1 MCLFACRNPGSWVDR
16 FSQSDQDPVVRFN
29 PSLFS
34 KRMEME
40 SCKLFIGGISW
51 ETTEDRLR
59 EYFQSFGEVL
69 EAVIMKDR
77 ATGRARGFGFLVFS
91 DPIVAERVVLLRHVI
106 DGKLVEAKKAVPR
119 DDHLVLNK
127 SNNTSLQGSPG
138 PANSK
143 KIFVGGLASSVTE
156 AEFKKYFAQFGVITD
171 VVVMY
176 DHRTQRPRGFGF
188 ISFESED
195 AVDKVLQRTFH
206 ELNGKMVEVK
216 LAVPKEM
223 ALNPIRNQMNV
234 NSFGNSRISALLMN
248 EYTQGFSPSPISGY
262 GVKPEVRY
270 SPGLG
275 NRGGGFSPFGHGY
288 GIELNFEPD
297 QSQNFGSGS
306 SAGFGRPFSPGY
318 AARLGRYG
326 SQIESGGVGNGS
338 VLNAATKNQLWGNGG
353 GLGYMSNS
361 PISRS
366 SFNGMSSLGSIGDN
380 WGRNSYRSEGGGGL
394 GLEAMRGAHVGGY
407 SSGSSSLENDSLYSD
422 SAWLS
427 LPAKAEE
434 RMGAFDFM
442 SRGPAGYI
450 NRQPNGAKM
459 AGRLSGVAS
468 RIMGGNGIVARSAA
482 SSLRQRA
489 GMGLPV
495 GKHIVPDKPL
505 SVNDELMWDNGTA
518 FPEPCIDRIADTVG
532 KYEALGWLCGGLS
545 FFAGL
550 GMLAVLNDKASKVP
564 FTPRVYP
571 YDNLRVELG
580 GEP

>member
-1 MCLFACRNPGSWVDR
+1 MGKGKEKRKDENAIVSKPNIPYKTKTNPGSWVDR
-16 FSQSDQDPVVRFN
+16 FSESDQDPVVRFHRHILHCF
-29 PSLFS
+29 P
-34 KRMEME
+34 KGIMEME

-91 DPIVAERVVLLRHVI
+91 DPIVAERVVFLRHVI

-119 DDHLVLNK
+119 DDHVVLNK
-127 SNNTSLQGSPG
+127 SYNTSLQGSPG

-171 VVVMY
+171 VVVMLRV
-176 DHRTQRPRGFGF
+176 HL
-188 ISFESED
+188 FESED

-234 NSFGNSRISALLMN
+234 NSFGSSRISALLMN

-262 GVKPEVRY
+262 GVKPE
-270 SPGLG
+270 
-275 NRGGGFSPFGHGY
+275 GGGFSPFGHGY

-318 AARLGRYG
+318 AASLGRYG
-326 SQIESGGVGNGS
+326 GQIESGGAGNGS
-338 VLNAATKNQLWGNGG
+338 VLNAATKNHLWGNGG

-380 WGRNSYRSEGGGGL
+380 SRRNSYRSEGGGGL
-394 GLEAMRGAHVGGY
+394 GLEAMRGGHVGGY
-407 SSGSSSLENDSLYSD
+407 SSGSSSLETDSLYSD

-450 NRQPNGAKM
+450 NRQPNGGMNNKW
-459 AGRLSGVAS
+459 LF
-468 RIMGGNGIVARSAA
+468 
-482 SSLRQRA
+482 SSESESLN
-489 GMGLPV
+489 V
-495 GKHIVPDKPL
+495 
-505 SVNDELMWDNGTA
+505 
-518 FPEPCIDRIADTVG
+518 C
-532 KYEALGWLCGGLS
+532 ALE
-545 FFAGL
+545 
-550 GMLAVLNDKASKVP
+550 KI
-564 FTPRVYP
+564 
-571 YDNLRVELG
+571 
-580 GEP
+580 

>member
-1 MCLFACRNPGSWVDR
+1 
-16 FSQSDQDPVVRFN
+16 
-29 PSLFS
+29 
-34 KRMEME
+34 MEME

-91 DPIVAERVVLLRHVI
+91 DPNVAERVVLIRHVI

-119 DDHLVLNK
+119 DDHVVLNR

-143 KIFVGGLASSVTE
+143 KIFVGGLASTVTE

-188 ISFESED
+188 ISFESEE

-223 ALNPIRNQMNV
+223 ALNPIRNQVNV

-248 EYTQGFSPSPISGY
+248 EYTQGFSSSPVSGY

-270 SPGLG
+270 SQGLVG
-275 NRGGGFSPFGHGY
+275 NRGGFSPFGHGY
-288 GIELNFEPD
+288 GIELNFEAD

-306 SAGFGRPFSPGY
+306 SAGFGRPFS
-318 AARLGRYG
+318 LSRYG
-326 SQIESGGVGNGS
+326 SQIESGGAGNGS
-338 VLNAATKNQLWGNGG
+338 VLNAAAKNQLWGNGG

-361 PISRS
+361 PISRN

-380 WGRNSYRSEGGGGL
+380 WGRNSYRSEGGGGV
-394 GLEAMRGAHVGGY
+394 GLEAMRGGHVGGY

-450 NRQPNGAKM
+450 NSQPNG
-459 AGRLSGVAS
+459 
-468 RIMGGNGIVARSAA
+468 GIAA
-482 SSLRQRA
+482 
-489 GMGLPV
+489 
-495 GKHIVPDKPL
+495 
-505 SVNDELMWDNGTA
+505 
-518 FPEPCIDRIADTVG
+518 
-532 KYEALGWLCGGLS
+532 
-545 FFAGL
+545 
-550 GMLAVLNDKASKVP
+550 
-564 FTPRVYP
+564 
-571 YDNLRVELG
+571 
-580 GEP
+580 

>member
-1 MCLFACRNPGSWVDR
+1 MD
-16 FSQSDQDPVVRFN
+16 
-29 PSLFS
+29 
-34 KRMEME
+34 ME
-40 SCKLFIGGISW
+40 SGKLFIGGISW

-59 EYFQSFGEVL
+59 DYFQSFGEVL

-77 ATGRARGFGFLVFS
+77 STGRARGFGFLVFA
-91 DPIVAERVVLLRHVI
+91 DPNVAERVVLLRHVI

-119 DDHLVLNK
+119 DDHK
-127 SNNTSLQGSPG
+127 SNSSLQGSSPG

-156 AEFKKYFAQFGVITD
+156 AEFKKYFAQFGTITD

-176 DHRTQRPRGFGF
+176 DQRTQRPRGFGF
-188 ISFESED
+188 ISYESED
-195 AVDKVLQRTFH
+195 AVDRVLRRTFH

-216 LAVPKEM
+216 LAVPKD
-223 ALNPIRNQMNV
+223 PVRNQMNV
-234 NSFGNSRISALLMN
+234 NGFGSNRISALLMN
-248 EYTQGFSPSPISGY
+248 EYTQGFTPSPISSY

-270 SPGLG
+270 SPGVV
-275 NRGGGFSPFGHGY
+275 NRGGFSPFGHGY
-288 GIELNFEPD
+288 GIDLNFEQD
-297 QSQNFGSGS
+297 QTQRYGSGS

-318 AARLGRYG
+318 TPSLSRYG
-326 SQIESGGVGNGS
+326 SQIETGGGANGS
-338 VLNAATKNQLWGNGG
+338 VLNASTKNHLWGNGG

-361 PISRS
+361 PVSRS
-366 SFNGMSSLGSIGDN
+366 SFNGNSGMSSLGSIGDN
-380 WGRNSYRSEGGGGL
+380 WGGAGARARNSYRSEGGGL
-394 GLEAMRGAHVGGY
+394 GLEAMRGVHVGGF
-407 SSGSSSLENDSLYSD
+407 SNGLNSLEADSLYSD

-427 LPAKAEE
+427 MPAKAYEKLG
-434 RMGAFDFM
+434 MGAFDFM

-450 NRQPNGAKM
+450 NRQPNGGMNNDHLFSSKNMNIFVIGITKM

-468 RIMGGNGIVARSAA
+468 RIMGGNGVVARSNA

-532 KYEALGWLCGGLS
+532 KYEALGWLCGGLG
-545 FFAGL
+545 FFATLGL
-550 GMLAVLNDKASKVP
+550 LAVVNDKASKVP

>member
-1 MCLFACRNPGSWVDR
+1 
-16 FSQSDQDPVVRFN
+16 
-29 PSLFS
+29 
-34 KRMEME
+34 MEME
-40 SCKLFIGGISW
+40 SGKLFIGGISW

-119 DDHLVLNK
+119 DDHVVLNK
-127 SNNTSLQGSPG
+127 SNTSLQGSPG

-188 ISFESED
+188 ISFESEE
-195 AVDKVLQRTFH
+195 AVDRVLQRTFH

-234 NSFGNSRISALLMN
+234 NSFGSGRISALLMN
-248 EYTQGFSPSPISGY
+248 EYTQGFTPSPVSGY

-288 GIELNFEPD
+288 GIELNFESD

-318 AARLGRYG
+318 AASLSRYG
-326 SQIESGGVGNGS
+326 SQIESGGAGNGS
-338 VLNAATKNQLWGNGG
+338 VLNAATKNHLWGNG

-366 SFNGMSSLGSIGDN
+366 SFNGNSGMSSLGSIGDN
-380 WGRNSYRSEGGGGL
+380 WGAAARARNSYRSEGGGL
-394 GLEAMRGAHVGGY
+394 GLEAMRGVHVGGY
-407 SSGSSSLENDSLYSD
+407 SSGSSSLETDSLYSD

-427 LPAKAEE
+427 LPAKTEE
-434 RMGAFDFM
+434 RMGAFDIM
-442 SRGPAGYI
+442 SRGPAGYV
-450 NRQPNGAKM
+450 NSQPNG
-459 AGRLSGVAS
+459 
-468 RIMGGNGIVARSAA
+468 GIAA
-482 SSLRQRA
+482 
-489 GMGLPV
+489 
-495 GKHIVPDKPL
+495 
-505 SVNDELMWDNGTA
+505 
-518 FPEPCIDRIADTVG
+518 
-532 KYEALGWLCGGLS
+532 
-545 FFAGL
+545 
-550 GMLAVLNDKASKVP
+550 
-564 FTPRVYP
+564 
-571 YDNLRVELG
+571 
-580 GEP
+580 

>member
-1 MCLFACRNPGSWVDR
+1 MPSSLSQTFHIKPKRIQDRGSIGSQNPIKT
-16 FSQSDQDPVVRFN
+16 QSRCYMYTLLCF
-29 PSLFS
+29 
-34 KRMEME
+34 RMEME

-91 DPIVAERVVLLRHVI
+91 DPIVAERVVFLRHVI

-119 DDHLVLNK
+119 DDHVVLNK
-127 SNNTSLQGSPG
+127 SYNTSLQGSPG

-234 NSFGNSRISALLMN
+234 NSFGSSRISALLMN

-306 SAGFGRPFSPGY
+306 SAGFGRPLSPGY
-318 AARLGRYG
+318 APSLGRYG
-326 SQIESGGVGNGS
+326 SQIESGGAGNGP
-338 VLNAATKNQLWGNGG
+338 VLNAATKNHLWGNGG

-394 GLEAMRGAHVGGY
+394 GLEAMRGGHVGGY
-407 SSGSSSLENDSLYSD
+407 SSGSSSLETDSLYSD

-450 NRQPNGAKM
+450 NRQPNGGMNNKW
-459 AGRLSGVAS
+459 LF
-468 RIMGGNGIVARSAA
+468 
-482 SSLRQRA
+482 SSESESLN
-489 GMGLPV
+489 V
-495 GKHIVPDKPL
+495 
-505 SVNDELMWDNGTA
+505 
-518 FPEPCIDRIADTVG
+518 C
-532 KYEALGWLCGGLS
+532 ALE
-545 FFAGL
+545 
-550 GMLAVLNDKASKVP
+550 KI
-564 FTPRVYP
+564 
-571 YDNLRVELG
+571 
-580 GEP
+580 

>member
-1 MCLFACRNPGSWVDR
+1 M
-16 FSQSDQDPVVRFN
+16 
-29 PSLFS
+29 
-34 KRMEME
+34 
-40 SCKLFIGGISW
+40 
-51 ETTEDRLR
+51 
-59 EYFQSFGEVL
+59 
-69 EAVIMKDR
+69 
-77 ATGRARGFGFLVFS
+77 
-91 DPIVAERVVLLRHVI
+91 
-106 DGKLVEAKKAVPR
+106 
-119 DDHLVLNK
+119 NK
-127 SNNTSLQGSPG
+127 SNNTSLQVSPG
-138 PANSK
+138 PVNSK

-206 ELNGKMVEVK
+206 DLNGKMVEVK

-234 NSFGNSRISALLMN
+234 NNFGSSRISALLMN

-262 GVKPEVRY
+262 GVKPEVRC

-318 AARLGRYG
+318 APSLGRYG
-326 SQIESGGVGNGS
+326 SQIESGGAGNGP
-338 VLNAATKNQLWGNGG
+338 VLNAATKNHLWGNGG

-394 GLEAMRGAHVGGY
+394 GLEAMRGGHVGGY
-407 SSGSSSLENDSLYSD
+407 SSGSSSLETDSLYSD

-450 NRQPNGAKM
+450 NRQPNGGMNNKW
-459 AGRLSGVAS
+459 LF
-468 RIMGGNGIVARSAA
+468 
-482 SSLRQRA
+482 SSESESLN
-489 GMGLPV
+489 V
-495 GKHIVPDKPL
+495 
-505 SVNDELMWDNGTA
+505 
-518 FPEPCIDRIADTVG
+518 C
-532 KYEALGWLCGGLS
+532 ALE
-545 FFAGL
+545 
-550 GMLAVLNDKASKVP
+550 KI
-564 FTPRVYP
+564 
-571 YDNLRVELG
+571 
-580 GEP
+580 

>member
-1 MCLFACRNPGSWVDR
+1 
-16 FSQSDQDPVVRFN
+16 
-29 PSLFS
+29 
-34 KRMEME
+34 ME

-77 ATGRARGFGFLVFS
+77 ATGRARGFGFLVFA

-119 DDHLVLNK
+119 DDHVVLNK

-138 PANSK
+138 PAHSK

-156 AEFKKYFAQFGVITD
+156 AEFKNYFAQFGVITD

-188 ISFESED
+188 ISFESEE

-223 ALNPIRNQMNV
+223 ALNPIRNQMNNV

-275 NRGGGFSPFGHGY
+275 NRGGYSPFGHGY

-297 QSQNFGSGS
+297 QTQSFGSGP

-318 AARLGRYG
+318 ASSLSRYG
-326 SQIESGGVGNGS
+326 SQIESGGASLGNGS
-338 VLNAATKNQLWGNGG
+338 VLNAATKNHLWGNGG
-353 GLGYMSNS
+353 GIGYMSNS

-366 SFNGMSSLGSIGDN
+366 SFNGNSGMSSLGSIGDK
-380 WGRNSYRSEGGGGL
+380 WGRNSYRSEGGGV
-394 GLEAMRGAHVGGY
+394 GLEALRGGHVGGY

-450 NRQPNGAKM
+450 NSQPNG
-459 AGRLSGVAS
+459 
-468 RIMGGNGIVARSAA
+468 GIAA
-482 SSLRQRA
+482 
-489 GMGLPV
+489 
-495 GKHIVPDKPL
+495 
-505 SVNDELMWDNGTA
+505 
-518 FPEPCIDRIADTVG
+518 
-532 KYEALGWLCGGLS
+532 
-545 FFAGL
+545 
-550 GMLAVLNDKASKVP
+550 
-564 FTPRVYP
+564 
-571 YDNLRVELG
+571 
-580 GEP
+580 

>member
-1 MCLFACRNPGSWVDR
+1 MD
-16 FSQSDQDPVVRFN
+16 
-29 PSLFS
+29 
-34 KRMEME
+34 ME
-40 SCKLFIGGISW
+40 SGKLFIGGISW

-77 ATGRARGFGFLVFS
+77 ATGRARGFGFLVFA
-91 DPIVAERVVLLRHVI
+91 DPNVAERVVLLRHVI

-119 DDHLVLNK
+119 DDQK
-127 SNNTSLQGSPG
+127 SNSSLQGSSPG

-156 AEFKKYFAQFGVITD
+156 AEFKKYFSQFGTITD

-188 ISFESED
+188 ISYESED
-195 AVDKVLQRTFH
+195 AVDRVLRRTFH

-216 LAVPKEM
+216 LAVPKD
-223 ALNPIRNQMNV
+223 PIRNQMNV
-234 NSFGNSRISALLMN
+234 NGFGSGRISALLMN
-248 EYTQGFSPSPISGY
+248 EYSQGFSTSPVSSY

-270 SPGLG
+270 SPGVV
-275 NRGGGFSPFGHGY
+275 NRGGFSPFGHGY
-288 GIELNFEPD
+288 GIDLNFEQD
-297 QSQNFGSGS
+297 QTQSYGSGS

-318 AARLGRYG
+318 TPSLSRYS
-326 SQIESGGVGNGS
+326 SQIETGGANGS
-338 VLNAATKNQLWGNGG
+338 AAKNHLWGNGG

-366 SFNGMSSLGSIGDN
+366 SFSGNSGMSSLGSIGDN
-380 WGRNSYRSEGGGGL
+380 WGGAGARARNSYRSEGGGL
-394 GLEAMRGAHVGGY
+394 GLEAMRGVHVGGL
-407 SSGSSSLENDSLYSD
+407 SSGSNSLEADSLYSD

-427 LPAKAEE
+427 LPAKADE
-434 RMGAFDFM
+434 RLGMGAFDFM

-450 NRQPNGAKM
+450 NRQPNGESTPLGKRRENSETKM

-468 RIMGGNGIVARSAA
+468 RIMGGNGVVARSNA

-532 KYEALGWLCGGLS
+532 KYEALGWLCGGLG
-545 FFAGL
+545 FFATLGL
-550 GMLAVLNDKASKVP
+550 LAVVNDKASKVP

>member
-1 MCLFACRNPGSWVDR
+1 MD
-16 FSQSDQDPVVRFN
+16 
-29 PSLFS
+29 
-34 KRMEME
+34 ME
-40 SCKLFIGGISW
+40 SGKLFIGGISW

-59 EYFQSFGEVL
+59 DYFQSFGEVL

-77 ATGRARGFGFLVFS
+77 STGRARGFGFLVFA
-91 DPIVAERVVLLRHVI
+91 DPNVAERVVLLRHVI

-119 DDHLVLNK
+119 DDHK
-127 SNNTSLQGSPG
+127 SNSSLQGSSPG

-156 AEFKKYFAQFGVITD
+156 AEFKKYFAQFGTITD

-176 DHRTQRPRGFGF
+176 DQRTQRPRGFGF
-188 ISFESED
+188 ISYESED
-195 AVDKVLQRTFH
+195 AVDRVLRRTFH

-216 LAVPKEM
+216 LAVPKD
-223 ALNPIRNQMNV
+223 PVRNQMNV
-234 NSFGNSRISALLMN
+234 NGFGSNRISALLMN
-248 EYTQGFSPSPISGY
+248 EYTQGFTPSPISSY

-270 SPGLG
+270 SPGVV
-275 NRGGGFSPFGHGY
+275 NRGGFSPFGHGY
-288 GIELNFEPD
+288 GIDLNFEQD
-297 QSQNFGSGS
+297 QTQRYGSGS

-318 AARLGRYG
+318 TPSLSRYG
-326 SQIESGGVGNGS
+326 SQIETGGGANGS
-338 VLNAATKNQLWGNGG
+338 VLNASTKNHLWGNGG

-361 PISRS
+361 PVSRS
-366 SFNGMSSLGSIGDN
+366 SFNGNGMSSLGSIGDN
-380 WGRNSYRSEGGGGL
+380 WGGAGARARNSYRSEGGGL
-394 GLEAMRGAHVGGY
+394 GLEAMRGVHVGGF
-407 SSGSSSLENDSLYSD
+407 SNGLNSLEADSLYSD

-427 LPAKAEE
+427 MPAKADEKLG
-434 RMGAFDFM
+434 MGAFDFM

-450 NRQPNGAKM
+450 NRQPNGGMNNDHLFSSKNMNIFVIGITKM

-468 RIMGGNGIVARSAA
+468 RIMGGNGVVARSNA

-532 KYEALGWLCGGLS
+532 KYEALGWLCGGLG
-545 FFAGL
+545 FFATLGL
-550 GMLAVLNDKASKVP
+550 LAVVNDKASKVP

>member
-1 MCLFACRNPGSWVDR
+1 
-16 FSQSDQDPVVRFN
+16 
-29 PSLFS
+29 
-34 KRMEME
+34 MEME

-91 DPIVAERVVLLRHVI
+91 DPIVAERVVLIRHVI

-119 DDHLVLNK
+119 DDHFVLNK

-143 KIFVGGLASSVTE
+143 KIFVGGLASTVTE
-156 AEFKKYFAQFGVITD
+156 AEFKNYFAQFGVITD

-195 AVDKVLQRTFH
+195 AVDRVLQRTFH

-216 LAVPKEM
+216 LAVPKET
-223 ALNPIRNQMNV
+223 ALNPIRNQINNV

-275 NRGGGFSPFGHGY
+275 TNRGGFSPFGHGY
-288 GIELNFEPD
+288 GIELNFEPG
-297 QSQNFGSGS
+297 QSQSFGSGS

-318 AARLGRYG
+318 APSLGRYG
-326 SQIESGGVGNGS
+326 GQIESGGAGNGS

-353 GLGYMSNS
+353 GGLGYVSNS
-361 PISRS
+361 PISRN
-366 SFNGMSSLGSIGDN
+366 SFNGNSGVSSLGSIGDN
-380 WGRNSYRSEGGGGL
+380 WGRNSYRSEGGGL
-394 GLEAMRGAHVGGY
+394 GLEAMRGGGHVGGY

-427 LPAKAEE
+427 MPAKAEE

-450 NRQPNGAKM
+450 NSQPNG
-459 AGRLSGVAS
+459 
-468 RIMGGNGIVARSAA
+468 GIAA
-482 SSLRQRA
+482 
-489 GMGLPV
+489 
-495 GKHIVPDKPL
+495 
-505 SVNDELMWDNGTA
+505 
-518 FPEPCIDRIADTVG
+518 
-532 KYEALGWLCGGLS
+532 
-545 FFAGL
+545 
-550 GMLAVLNDKASKVP
+550 
-564 FTPRVYP
+564 
-571 YDNLRVELG
+571 
-580 GEP
+580 

>member
-1 MCLFACRNPGSWVDR
+1 MD
-16 FSQSDQDPVVRFN
+16 
-29 PSLFS
+29 
-34 KRMEME
+34 ME
-40 SCKLFIGGISW
+40 SGKLFIGGISW

-77 ATGRARGFGFLVFS
+77 ATGRARGFGFLVFA
-91 DPIVAERVVLLRHVI
+91 DPNVAERVVLLRHVI

-119 DDHLVLNK
+119 DDQK
-127 SNNTSLQGSPG
+127 SNSSLQGSSPG

-156 AEFKKYFAQFGVITD
+156 AEFKKYFSQFGTITD

-188 ISFESED
+188 ISYESED
-195 AVDKVLQRTFH
+195 AVDRVLRRTFH

-216 LAVPKEM
+216 LAVPKD
-223 ALNPIRNQMNV
+223 PIRNQMNV
-234 NSFGNSRISALLMN
+234 NGFGSGRISALLMN
-248 EYTQGFSPSPISGY
+248 EYSQGFSTSPVSSY

-270 SPGLG
+270 SPGVV
-275 NRGGGFSPFGHGY
+275 NRGGFSPFGHGY
-288 GIELNFEPD
+288 GIDLNFEQD
-297 QSQNFGSGS
+297 QTQSYGSGS

-318 AARLGRYG
+318 TPSLSRYS
-326 SQIESGGVGNGS
+326 SQIETGGANGS
-338 VLNAATKNQLWGNGG
+338 AAKNHLWGNGG

-366 SFNGMSSLGSIGDN
+366 SFSGNSGMSSLGSIGDN
-380 WGRNSYRSEGGGGL
+380 WGGAGARARNSYRSEGGGL
-394 GLEAMRGAHVGGY
+394 GLEAMRGVHVGGL
-407 SSGSSSLENDSLYSD
+407 SSGSNSLEADSLYSD

-427 LPAKAEE
+427 LPAKADE
-434 RMGAFDFM
+434 RLGMGAFDFM

-450 NRQPNGAKM
+450 NRQPNGESTPLGKRRENSETKM

-468 RIMGGNGIVARSAA
+468 RIMGGNGVVARTNA

-532 KYEALGWLCGGLS
+532 KYEALGWLCGGLG
-545 FFAGL
+545 FFATLGL
-550 GMLAVLNDKASKVP
+550 LAVVNDKASKVP

>member
-1 MCLFACRNPGSWVDR
+1 
-16 FSQSDQDPVVRFN
+16 
-29 PSLFS
+29 
-34 KRMEME
+34 MEME
-40 SCKLFIGGISW
+40 SSCKLFIGGISW
-51 ETTEDRLR
+51 ETSEDRLR

-77 ATGRARGFGFLVFS
+77 ATGRARGFGFLVFA
-91 DPIVAERVVLLRHVI
+91 DPNVAERVVLIRHVI
-106 DGKLVEAKKAVPR
+106 DGKIVEAKKAVPR
-119 DDHLVLNK
+119 DDHVVLNR
-127 SNNTSLQGSPG
+127 SNSSLQGSPG
-138 PANSK
+138 PATSK

-156 AEFKKYFAQFGVITD
+156 AEFKMYFAQFGTITD

-188 ISFESED
+188 VSFDSEE
-195 AVDKVLQRTFH
+195 AVDRVLQRTFH

-223 ALNPIRNQMNV
+223 ALNPIRNPMNV
-234 NSFGNSRISALLMN
+234 NSFGSSRISALLMN
-248 EYTQGFSPSPISGY
+248 DYTQGFSQSPISGY
-262 GVKPEVRY
+262 GVQPEVRY
-270 SPGLG
+270 SPGVGG
-275 NRGGGFSPFGHGY
+275 NRGGFSPFGHGF
-288 GIELNFEPD
+288 GIELNFEPG
-297 QSQNFGSGS
+297 QTQNYGSGS
-306 SAGFGRPFSPGY
+306 NAGFGRPFSPGY
-318 AARLGRYG
+318 AASQGRYG
-326 SQIESGGVGNGS
+326 SQIESGGGAS
-338 VLNAATKNQLWGNGG
+338 VRNNLWGNGG
-353 GLGYMSNS
+353 GLGGYMSNS

-366 SFNGMSSLGSIGDN
+366 SFNGNSGMSSLGSIGDN
-380 WGRNSYRSEGGGGL
+380 WGGAARARSGYRSEGGGL
-394 GLEAMRGAHVGGY
+394 GLDAMRGVHVGGY
-407 SSGSSSLENDSLYSD
+407 SSGSSSLETDSLYSD

-427 LPAKAEE
+427 LPAKTEE
-434 RMGAFDFM
+434 RLGMGAFDFM
-442 SRGPAGYI
+442 SKGPAGYI
-450 NRQPNGAKM
+450 NTQPNGGMNMPFFNERKM

-468 RIMGGNGIVARSAA
+468 RIMGGNGVVARSGA

-532 KYEALGWLCGGLS
+532 KYEALGWLCGGLG
-545 FFAGL
+545 FFATLGL
-550 GMLAVLNDKASKVP
+550 LAVVNDKASKVP